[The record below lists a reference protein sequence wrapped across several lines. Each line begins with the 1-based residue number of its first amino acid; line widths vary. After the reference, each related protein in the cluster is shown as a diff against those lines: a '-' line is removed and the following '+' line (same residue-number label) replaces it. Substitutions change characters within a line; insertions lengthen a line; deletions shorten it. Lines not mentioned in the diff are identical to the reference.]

1 MYNKDI
7 EASRQGKQLHDSNQK
22 KQAQERLAKNATW
35 NKKFKT
41 KKED

>member
-22 KQAQERLAKNATW
+22 KHAQERLAKNATY
-35 NKKFKT
+35 NKKFKP